1 MKPRVIIY
9 NQISLDGRVTG
20 FPTDM
25 DLYYSLISTWQE
37 NATLIGSNTILEANA
52 SNPQELSEESGDDR
66 SSADPND
73 TRPLLVGI
81 DSRGRVPNWRA
92 WCNLPFIRDVV
103 VLCSPKTPAH
113 FLENL
118 SAQKIDT
125 IITGDERVDL
135 PAALEA
141 LNTRYGVQVVRVDS
155 GGILNGILLQAG
167 LVDEVS
173 LLLTPR
179 IAGDHTTPFV
189 HTPSGAPGFAGI
201 SLRLF
206 QSQPLGEGLLWL
218 RYEVLKG

>member
-1 MKPRVIIY
+1 MKPHVIIY

-20 FPTDM
+20 FPADM

-52 SNPQELSEESGDDR
+52 SNPQELADESEDDR
-66 SSADPND
+66 PPADPND
-73 TRPLLVGI
+73 SRPLLVGV
-81 DSRGRVPNWRA
+81 DSRGRVPNWSA
-92 WCNLPFIRDVV
+92 WSKLPFIRDVV
-103 VLCSPKTPAH
+103 VLCSPKTPVP

-118 SAQKIDT
+118 AARKIDALT
-125 IITGDERVDL
+125 TGDERVDL

-155 GGILNGILLQAG
+155 GGILNGVLLQAG

-173 LLLTPR
+173 LLLTPC
-179 IAGDHTTPFV
+179 IVGDQTTPFV
-189 HTPSGAPGFAGI
+189 HTPSFAPGFTEMR
-201 SLRLF
+201 LRLF
-206 QSQPLGEGLLWL
+206 HSQPVGEDLLWL